1 MRVLKSLIL
10 NIFALIWGPFKL
22 IFDIIGSVSKFIGKY
37 LPEHRG
43 NRFILYFIVIAA
55 ILSGLFLQILIQM
68 PNVETIS
75 IYSPSETTE
84 IYAADGTILTKLH
97 REENRYVVPLDKI
110 APIIQKAVVAIE
122 DERFYSHRGIDYQGI
137 IRAAVTNITK
147 KRVEEGGSTIT
158 QQLARNLFLTRKR
171 TITRKLAEMILALQ
185 IERRYTKSEILEL
198 YLNQIYWGHNAYG
211 IESATNVYFNKHAS
225 QLTLAEAA
233 MLAGIIEGPEKFSPH
248 KNPVGAKYRQDVVLS
263 KMVELGMITGASANA
278 AGNQPLSLS
287 TETPNK
293 YKFVAPYFT
302 SFVIQ
307 QLIDKYGEYTVY
319 NGGLRVYTTIDL
331 NKQKIAEDVVH
342 KFLQEEGE
350 TYNFSQAALVSL
362 DPRTGYIKAMV
373 GGASFE
379 SSEFNRAYQSKRQ
392 PGSSFK
398 AFVYTAAM
406 ELGVSPGYI
415 LEDSPA
421 TYEVPA
427 DEWNPEG
434 IWEPKNFD
442 EKFRGKVTLRE
453 ALEKSLNIP
462 SVRLI
467 DKIGV
472 GSAINV
478 AKRMGIKSPLK
489 RSLGLTLGIS
499 EVTLLEMTSAFGVFA
514 DGGIRVEPTAIT
526 RIEGRNGQL
535 IYKHIITEKRAL
547 TKNIAAVMVD
557 MMQGVLLR
565 GTGVRGNIDRP
576 AGAKTGTTEE
586 FKDAWFIGYVPQLVT
601 GVWVGND
608 NNEPMEGVTEVAV
621 SPRIWKG
628 YMTNVLIDEPIIDFL
643 KPEGL
648 VEETICLDSGKLPNQ
663 YCPGDRIVKATF
675 WWNSRPTETCTYH
688 PTTEAQPDYISR

>member
-1 MRVLKSLIL
+1 M
-10 NIFALIWGPFKL
+10 NIFKK
-22 IFDIIGSVSKFIGKY
+22 IGSY
-37 LPEHRG
+37 LPQQRG
-43 NRFILYFIVIAA
+43 NRIILYFIIFAA
-55 ILSGLFLQILIQM
+55 ILSGLFLQILTQL
-68 PNVETIS
+68 PNVEAIS

-84 IYAADGTILTKLH
+84 IYASNGTILAKLH
-97 REENRYVVPLDKI
+97 REENRYVVPLEKI
-110 APIIQKAVVAIE
+110 APILQKAVIAIE
-122 DERFYSHRGIDYQGI
+122 DERFYQHRGIDYQGI
-137 IRAAVTNITK
+137 LRAAVTNITK
-147 KRVEEGGSTIT
+147 KRIHEGGSTIT
-158 QQLARNLFLTRKR
+158 QQLARNLFLTKKK
-171 TITRKLAEMILALQ
+171 TITRKIAEMFLALQ
-185 IERRYTKSEILEL
+185 IERRYTKAEILEL

-211 IESATNVYFNKHAS
+211 IESAANVYFNKHAS
-225 QLTLAEAA
+225 ELNLAEASL
-233 MLAGIIEGPEKFSPH
+233 LAGIIEGPEKFSPY
-248 KNPVGAKYRQDVVLS
+248 KNMEGARSRQAVVLS
-263 KMVELGMITGASANA
+263 KMVELGMITAASANA
-278 AGNQPLSLS
+278 AKMQPVILS

-302 SFVIQ
+302 TYVIQ

-331 NKQKIAEDVVH
+331 NKQGIADEVVR
-342 KFLQEEGE
+342 KFVQDEGE

-373 GGASFE
+373 GGISFE
-379 SSEFNRAYQSKRQ
+379 ASEFNRAWQSKRQ

-398 AFVYTAAM
+398 PFVYTAAM
-406 ELGVSPGYI
+406 EMGVSPGYI

-434 IWEPKNFD
+434 KWEPKNFD

-453 ALEKSLNIP
+453 ALERSLNIP
-462 SVRLI
+462 SVRLL

-472 GSAINV
+472 ASAIDV

-499 EVTLLEMTSAFGVFA
+499 EVNLLEMASAFGVFA
-514 DGGIRVEPTAIT
+514 NGGIRVEPTAIT

-535 IYKHIITEKRAL
+535 IYKHTISEKRAL
-547 TKNIAAVMVD
+547 SKNIAAVMVD

-621 SPRIWKG
+621 SPRMWKA
-628 YMTNVLIDEPIIDFL
+628 YMSNVLIDEPVIDFP

-648 VEETICLDSGKLPNQ
+648 VDVSICLDSGKIPNE
-663 YCPGDRIVKATF
+663 YCPGNRIVKATF
-675 WWNSRPTETCTYH
+675 WWNDKPTEIDTYH
-688 PTTEAQPDYISR
+688 PTTEALPDYISR

>member
-1 MRVLKSLIL
+1 M
-10 NIFALIWGPFKL
+10 FKK
-22 IFDIIGSVSKFIGKY
+22 IGSY
-37 LPEHRG
+37 LPAERG
-43 NRFILYFIVIAA
+43 NRIILYFIIFAA
-55 ILSGLFLQILIQM
+55 ILSGLFLQILTQL

-75 IYSPSETTE
+75 IFSPSETTE
-84 IYAADGTILTKLH
+84 IYASDGTVLAKLH
-97 REENRYVVPLDKI
+97 REENRYVVPLEKI
-110 APIIQKAVVAIE
+110 SPILQKAVVATE
-122 DERFYSHRGIDYQGI
+122 DERFYQHRGIDFQGVL
-137 IRAAVTNITK
+137 RAAVTNITK
-147 KRVEEGGSTIT
+147 KRVEEGGSTLT

-171 TITRKLAEMILALQ
+171 SITRKIAEMVLALQ
-185 IERRYTKSEILEL
+185 IERRYTKAEILEL

-211 IESATNVYFNKHAS
+211 IESASLVYFNKHAS
-225 QLTLAEAA
+225 LLSLAEAA
-233 MLAGIIEGPEKFSPH
+233 LLAGIIEGPERFSPY
-248 KNPVGAKYRQDVVLS
+248 KNMEGAKFRQASVLS
-263 KMVELGMITGASANA
+263 KMVELGMITEASASFA
-278 AGNQPLSLS
+278 KMQPIALS

-302 SFVIQ
+302 TYIIN

-319 NGGLRVYTTIDL
+319 NGGLRVYTTLDL
-331 NKQKIAEDVVH
+331 NKQRIADEVVK
-342 KFLQEEGE
+342 KFIQEEGE

-362 DPRTGYIKAMV
+362 DPRTGYIRAMV

-379 SSEFNRAYQSKRQ
+379 ASEFNRAWQSKRQ

-398 AFVYTAAM
+398 PYVYTAAM
-406 ELGVSPGYI
+406 EVGVSPGFI
-415 LEDSPA
+415 IEDSPA

-434 IWEPKNFD
+434 KWEPKNFD
-442 EKFRGKVTLRE
+442 EKYRGKVTVRQ
-453 ALEKSLNIP
+453 ALERSLNIP
-462 SVRLI
+462 SVRLC

-472 GSAINV
+472 GNVIDV

-489 RSLGLTLGIS
+489 RALGITLGIS
-499 EVTLLEMTSAFGVFA
+499 EVTLLEMTSAYGVFA
-514 DGGIRVEPTAIT
+514 NGGIRVEPTAIIK
-526 RIEGRNGQL
+526 IEGPRGQL
-535 IYKHIITEKRAL
+535 IYRHTIIEKKAI

-586 FKDAWFIGYVPQLVT
+586 FKDAWFLGYVPQLVT

-621 SPRIWKG
+621 SPRMWKA
-628 YMTNVLIDEPIIDFL
+628 YMSSVLIDETIIDFP

-648 VEETICLDSGKLPNQ
+648 VEETICLDSGKIPNA

-675 WWNSRPTETCTYH
+675 WWNDKPTETCTYH
-688 PTTEAQPDYISR
+688 PTTEALPDYITR

>member
-1 MRVLKSLIL
+1 MQKLLGSIR
-10 NIFALIWGPFKL
+10 NIFRV
-22 IFDIIGSVSKFIGKY
+22 IGSY
-37 LPEHRG
+37 LPEHRS
-43 NRFILYFIVIAA
+43 NRIILYFIVFAA
-55 ILSGLFLQILIQM
+55 VLSGLFLQILTQL

-75 IYSPSETTE
+75 IFSPSETTE
-84 IYAADGTILTKLH
+84 IYASDGTVLAKLH
-97 REENRYVVPLDKI
+97 REENRYVVPFEKI
-110 APIIQKAVVAIE
+110 SPMLQKAVIAIE
-122 DERFYSHRGIDYQGI
+122 DERFYQHRGIDFQGI
-137 IRAAVTNITK
+137 ARAAVTNITK

-171 TITRKLAEMILALQ
+171 SITRKIAEIVLALQ
-185 IERRYTKSEILEL
+185 IERRYTKPEILEL

-211 IESATNVYFNKHAS
+211 IESASLVYFNKHAS
-225 QLTLAEAA
+225 DLNLAEASL
-233 MLAGIIEGPEKFSPH
+233 MAGIIEGPEKLSPY
-248 KNPVGAKYRQDVVLS
+248 KNMEGAKARQALVLS
-263 KMVELGMITGASANA
+263 KMVELGMITEASANA
-278 AGNQPLSLS
+278 AKMQPIVLS
-287 TETPNK
+287 TEIPNK
-293 YKFVAPYFT
+293 YKYVAPYFT
-302 SFVIQ
+302 TYIIN

-331 NKQKIAEDVVH
+331 NKQRIADEVVK

-362 DPRTGYIKAMV
+362 DPRTGYIRAMV

-379 SSEFNRAYQSKRQ
+379 VSEFNRVWQAKRQ

-398 AFVYTAAM
+398 PFIYTAAM

-434 IWEPKNFD
+434 KWEPKNFD
-442 EKFRGKVTLRE
+442 EKYRGKVTLRQ
-453 ALEKSLNIP
+453 ALERSLNIP

-472 GSAINV
+472 GNALDV

-489 RSLGLTLGIS
+489 RALGLTLGIS
-499 EVTLLEMTSAFGVFA
+499 EVTLLEMTSAYGVFA
-514 DGGIRVEPTAIT
+514 NGGIRVEPTAIIK
-526 RIEGRNGQL
+526 IEGARGQV
-535 IYKHIITEKRAL
+535 IYRHTITEKRVL
-547 TKNIAAVMVD
+547 SKNIAAVMVD
-557 MMQGVLLR
+557 LMQGVLLR

-586 FKDAWFIGYVPQLVT
+586 FKDAWFIGYVPQVVT

-621 SPRIWKG
+621 SPRMWKAF
-628 YMTNVLIDEPIIDFL
+628 MINILIDEPVIDFP

-648 VEETICLDSGKLPNQ
+648 LECEICLDSGKLPNQ
-663 YCPGDRIVKATF
+663 DCPGDRIVKATF
-675 WWNSRPTETCTYH
+675 WWNDKPTEQCTYH
-688 PTTEAQPDYISR
+688 PTTEALPDYISR

>member
-1 MRVLKSLIL
+1 MPNTERRSL
-10 NIFALIWGPFKL
+10 FKM
-22 IFDIIGSVSKFIGKY
+22 IGSY
-37 LPEHRG
+37 LPAERG
-43 NRFILYFIVIAA
+43 NRIILYFIILAA
-55 ILSGLFLQILIQM
+55 VLSGLFLQILTQL

-75 IYSPSETTE
+75 IFSPSETTE
-84 IYAADGTILTKLH
+84 IYASDGTVLAKLH
-97 REENRYVVPLDKI
+97 REENRYVVPLEKI
-110 APIIQKAVVAIE
+110 SPMLQKAVVSTE
-122 DERFYSHRGIDYQGI
+122 DERFYQHRGIDFQGVL
-137 IRAAVTNITK
+137 RAAVTNITK
-147 KRVEEGGSTIT
+147 KRVEEGGSTLT

-171 TITRKLAEMILALQ
+171 SITRKIAEMVLALQ
-185 IERRYTKSEILEL
+185 IERRYTKAEILEL

-211 IESATNVYFNKHAS
+211 IESASLVYFNKHAS
-225 QLTLAEAA
+225 LLSLAEAA
-233 MLAGIIEGPEKFSPH
+233 LLAGIIEGPERFSPY
-248 KNPVGAKYRQDVVLS
+248 KNMEGAKFRQASVLS
-263 KMVELGMITGASANA
+263 KMVELGMITEASASFA
-278 AGNQPLSLS
+278 KMQPIALS

-302 SFVIQ
+302 TYIIN

-319 NGGLRVYTTIDL
+319 NGGLRVYTTLDL
-331 NKQKIAEDVVH
+331 NKQRIADEVVK
-342 KFLQEEGE
+342 KFIQEEGE

-362 DPRTGYIKAMV
+362 DPRTGYIRAMV

-379 SSEFNRAYQSKRQ
+379 ASEFNRAWQSKRQ

-398 AFVYTAAM
+398 PYVYTAAM
-406 ELGVSPGYI
+406 EVGVSPGFI
-415 LEDSPA
+415 IEDSPA

-434 IWEPKNFD
+434 KWEPKNFD
-442 EKFRGKVTLRE
+442 EKYRGKVTVRQ
-453 ALEKSLNIP
+453 ALERSLNIP
-462 SVRLI
+462 SVRLC

-472 GSAINV
+472 GNVIDV

-489 RSLGLTLGIS
+489 RALGITLGIS
-499 EVTLLEMTSAFGVFA
+499 EVTLLEMTSAYGVFA
-514 DGGIRVEPTAIT
+514 NGGIRVEPTAIIK
-526 RIEGRNGQL
+526 IEGPRGQL
-535 IYKHIITEKRAL
+535 IYRHTIIEKKAI

-586 FKDAWFIGYVPQLVT
+586 FKDAWFLGYVPQLVT

-621 SPRIWKG
+621 SPRMWKA
-628 YMTNVLIDEPIIDFL
+628 YMSSVLIDETIIDFP

-648 VEETICLDSGKLPNQ
+648 VEETICLDSGKIPNA

-675 WWNSRPTETCTYH
+675 WWNDKPTETCTYH
-688 PTTEAQPDYISR
+688 PTTEALPDYITR

>member
-1 MRVLKSLIL
+1 MPNTERRSL
-10 NIFALIWGPFKL
+10 FKM
-22 IFDIIGSVSKFIGKY
+22 IGSY
-37 LPEHRG
+37 LPAERG
-43 NRFILYFIVIAA
+43 NRIILYFIILAA
-55 ILSGLFLQILIQM
+55 VLSGLFLQILTQL

-75 IYSPSETTE
+75 IFSPSETTE
-84 IYAADGTILTKLH
+84 IYASDGTVLAKLH
-97 REENRYVVPLDKI
+97 REENRYVVPLEKI
-110 APIIQKAVVAIE
+110 SPMLQKAVVSTE
-122 DERFYSHRGIDYQGI
+122 DERFYQHRGIDFQGVL
-137 IRAAVTNITK
+137 RAAVTNITK
-147 KRVEEGGSTIT
+147 KRVEEGGSTLT

-171 TITRKLAEMILALQ
+171 SITRKIAEMVLALQ
-185 IERRYTKSEILEL
+185 IERRYTKAEILEL

-211 IESATNVYFNKHAS
+211 IESASLVYFNKHAS
-225 QLTLAEAA
+225 LLSLAEAA
-233 MLAGIIEGPEKFSPH
+233 LLAGIIEGPERFSPY
-248 KNPVGAKYRQDVVLS
+248 KNMEGAKFRQASVLS
-263 KMVELGMITGASANA
+263 KMVELGMITEASASSA
-278 AGNQPLSLS
+278 KMQPIALS

-302 SFVIQ
+302 TYIIN

-319 NGGLRVYTTIDL
+319 NGGLRVYTTLDL
-331 NKQKIAEDVVH
+331 NKQRIADEVVK
-342 KFLQEEGE
+342 KFIQEEGE

-362 DPRTGYIKAMV
+362 DPRTGYIRAMV

-379 SSEFNRAYQSKRQ
+379 ASEFNRAWQSKRQ

-398 AFVYTAAM
+398 PYVYTAAM
-406 ELGVSPGYI
+406 EVGVSPGFI
-415 LEDSPA
+415 IEDSPA

-434 IWEPKNFD
+434 KWEPKNFD
-442 EKFRGKVTLRE
+442 EKYRGKVTVRQ
-453 ALEKSLNIP
+453 ALERSLNIP
-462 SVRLI
+462 SVRLC

-472 GSAINV
+472 GNVIDV

-489 RSLGLTLGIS
+489 RALGITLGIS
-499 EVTLLEMTSAFGVFA
+499 EVTLLEMTSAYGVFA
-514 DGGIRVEPTAIT
+514 NGGIRVEPTAIIK
-526 RIEGRNGQL
+526 IEGPRGQL
-535 IYKHIITEKRAL
+535 IYRHTIIEKKAI

-621 SPRIWKG
+621 SPRMWKA
-628 YMTNVLIDEPIIDFL
+628 YMSSVLIDETIIDFP

-648 VEETICLDSGKLPNQ
+648 VEETICLDSGKIPNA

-675 WWNSRPTETCTYH
+675 WWNDKPTETCTYH
-688 PTTEAQPDYISR
+688 PTTEALPDYITR

>member
-1 MRVLKSLIL
+1 MPNTERMGL
-10 NIFALIWGPFKL
+10 FKK
-22 IFDIIGSVSKFIGKY
+22 IGSY
-37 LPEHRG
+37 LPAERG
-43 NRFILYFIVIAA
+43 NRIILYFIILAA
-55 ILSGLFLQILIQM
+55 VLSGLFLQILTQL

-75 IYSPSETTE
+75 IFSPSETTE
-84 IYAADGTILTKLH
+84 IYASDGSVLAKLH
-97 REENRYVVPLDKI
+97 REENRYVVPLEKI
-110 APIIQKAVVAIE
+110 SPILQKSVVATE
-122 DERFYSHRGIDYQGI
+122 DERFYQHRGIDFQGVL
-137 IRAAVTNITK
+137 RAAVTNITK
-147 KRVEEGGSTIT
+147 KRVEEGGSTLT

-171 TITRKLAEMILALQ
+171 SITRKIAEMVLALQ
-185 IERRYTKSEILEL
+185 IERRYTKAEILEL

-211 IESATNVYFNKHAS
+211 IESASLVYFNKHAS
-225 QLTLAEAA
+225 LLNLAEAA
-233 MLAGIIEGPEKFSPH
+233 LLAGIIEGPERFSPH
-248 KNPVGAKYRQDVVLS
+248 KNMEGAKLRQASVLS
-263 KMVELGMITGASANA
+263 KMVELGMITEASASSA
-278 AGNQPLSLS
+278 KMQPIALS

-302 SFVIQ
+302 TYIIS

-319 NGGLRVYTTIDL
+319 NGGLRVYTTLDL
-331 NKQKIAEDVVH
+331 NKQRIADEVVK

-362 DPRTGYIKAMV
+362 DPRTGYIRAMV

-379 SSEFNRAYQSKRQ
+379 ASEFNRAWQSKRQ

-398 AFVYTAAM
+398 PYIYTAAM
-406 ELGVSPGYI
+406 EVGVSPGFI

-434 IWEPKNFD
+434 KWEPKNFD
-442 EKFRGKVTLRE
+442 EKYRGKVTVRQ

-462 SVRLI
+462 SVRLC

-472 GSAINV
+472 GNAIDV

-489 RSLGLTLGIS
+489 RALGITLGIS
-499 EVTLLEMTSAFGVFA
+499 EVTLLEMTSAYGVFA
-514 DGGIRVEPTAIT
+514 NGGIRVEPTAIT
-526 RIEGRNGQL
+526 KIEGPRGQL
-535 IYKHIITEKRAL
+535 IYRHTITEKKAL
-547 TKNIAAVMVD
+547 NKNIAAVMVD

-621 SPRIWKG
+621 SPRMWKA
-628 YMTNVLIDEPIIDFL
+628 YMSSVLIDEPVIDFP

-648 VEETICLDSGKLPNQ
+648 VEETICLDSSKIPNES
-663 YCPGDRIVKATF
+663 CPGDRIVKATF
-675 WWNSRPTETCTYH
+675 WWNDKPTETCTYH
-688 PTTEAQPDYISR
+688 PTTEALPDYITR

>member
-1 MRVLKSLIL
+1 MRSIDPKRK
-10 NIFALIWGPFKL
+10 NIFQV
-22 IFDIIGSVSKFIGKY
+22 IGSF
-37 LPEHRG
+37 LPRQRS
-43 NRFILYFIVIAA
+43 NRVILYFIILAA
-55 ILSGLFLQILIQM
+55 ILSGLFLQILTQL

-75 IYSPSETTE
+75 IFSPSETTE
-84 IYAADGTILTKLH
+84 IYAADGTVLAKLH
-97 REENRYVVPLDKI
+97 REENRYVVPLEKI
-110 APIIQKAVVAIE
+110 SPILQKAVISIE
-122 DERFYSHRGIDYQGI
+122 DERFFRHKGVDLQGVV
-137 IRAAVTNITK
+137 RAAVTNIAK

-171 TITRKLAEMILALQ
+171 SITRKIAEMVLALQ

-211 IESATNVYFNKHAS
+211 IESASLLYFNKHAS
-225 QLTLAEAA
+225 ELNLAEASL
-233 MLAGIIEGPEKFSPH
+233 LAGIIEGPEKFSPY
-248 KNPVGAKYRQDVVLS
+248 KNMEGAKMRQAAVLS
-263 KMVELGMITGASANA
+263 KMVELGLVTEASANA
-278 AGNQPLSLS
+278 ANIQPINLS

-302 SFVIQ
+302 TYVIN

-319 NGGLRVYTTIDL
+319 NGGLRVYTTLDL
-331 NKQKIAEDVVH
+331 KKQRVADEVVK

-350 TYNFSQAALVSL
+350 TYNFSQAAMVSL
-362 DPRTGYIKAMV
+362 DPRTGYIRAMV

-379 SSEFNRAYQSKRQ
+379 ASEFNRAWQSRRQ

-398 AFVYTAAM
+398 AYVYTAAM
-406 ELGVSPGYI
+406 ELGVSPGFI
-415 LEDSPA
+415 LDDSPA

-434 IWEPKNFD
+434 KWEPKNFD
-442 EKFRGKVTLRE
+442 EKYRGKVTLRQ
-453 ALEKSLNIP
+453 AFEKSLNIP

-472 GSAINV
+472 GSAIDV

-499 EVTLLEMTSAFGVFA
+499 EVSLLEMASAYGVFA
-514 DGGIRVEPTAIT
+514 DGGIRVEPTAIIK
-526 RIEGRNGQL
+526 IEGPRGQL
-535 IYKHIITEKRAL
+535 IYKHTIVEKRAL
-547 TKNIAAVMVD
+547 NKNIAAVMVD

-621 SPRIWKG
+621 TPRMWKA
-628 YMTNVLIDEPIIDFL
+628 YMSNVLFDEPVIDFP

-648 VEETICLDSGKLPNQ
+648 VEENICLDSGKLPNP
-663 YCPGDRIVKATF
+663 YCPGDRIVKASF
-675 WWNSRPTETCTYH
+675 WWDDRPTEKCTYH
-688 PTTEAQPDYISR
+688 PTTEALPDYITR

>member
-1 MRVLKSLIL
+1 MQNTERTD
-10 NIFALIWGPFKL
+10 IFRK
-22 IFDIIGSVSKFIGKY
+22 IGSY
-37 LPEHRG
+37 LPAERG
-43 NRFILYFIVIAA
+43 NRIILYFIILAA
-55 ILSGLFLQILIQM
+55 VLSGLFLQILTQL

-75 IYSPSETTE
+75 IFSPSETTE
-84 IYAADGTILTKLH
+84 IYASDGTVLAKLH
-97 REENRYVVPLDKI
+97 REENRYVVPLEKI
-110 APIIQKAVVAIE
+110 SPILQKAVVATE
-122 DERFYSHRGIDYQGI
+122 DERFYQHRGIDFQGVL
-137 IRAAVTNITK
+137 RAAVTNITK
-147 KRVEEGGSTIT
+147 KRVEEGGSTLT

-171 TITRKLAEMILALQ
+171 SITRKIAEMVLALQ
-185 IERRYTKSEILEL
+185 IERRYTKAEILEL

-211 IESATNVYFNKHAS
+211 IESASLVYFNKHAS
-225 QLTLAEAA
+225 ELNLAEATL
-233 MLAGIIEGPEKFSPH
+233 LAGIIEGPEKFSPY
-248 KNPVGAKYRQDVVLS
+248 KNMEGAKLRQASVLS
-263 KMVELGMITGASANA
+263 KMVELGLIAEASASSA
-278 AGNQPLSLS
+278 KMQPIALS
-287 TETPNK
+287 TEIPNK

-302 SFVIQ
+302 TYIIN

-319 NGGLRVYTTIDL
+319 NGGLRVYTTLDL
-331 NKQKIAEDVVH
+331 NKQRVADEVVK
-342 KFLQEEGE
+342 KFIQEEGE

-362 DPRTGYIKAMV
+362 DPRTGYIRAMV

-379 SSEFNRAYQSKRQ
+379 ASEFNRAWQSKRQ

-398 AFVYTAAM
+398 PFIYTAAM
-406 ELGVSPGYI
+406 EVGVSPGFI

-434 IWEPKNFD
+434 KWEPKNFD
-442 EKFRGKVTLRE
+442 EKYRGKVTVRQ

-462 SVRLI
+462 SVRLC

-472 GSAINV
+472 GNAIDV

-489 RSLGLTLGIS
+489 RALGITLGIS
-499 EVTLLEMTSAFGVFA
+499 EVTLLEMTSAYGVFA
-514 DGGIRVEPTAIT
+514 NSGIRVEPTGIIKIDGP
-526 RIEGRNGQL
+526 RGQL
-535 IYKHIITEKRAL
+535 IYRHTIMEKRGL

-621 SPRIWKG
+621 SPRMWKA
-628 YMTNVLIDEPIIDFL
+628 YMSNVLIDEPVIDFP

-648 VEETICLDSGKLPNQ
+648 VEETICLDSGKIPNE

-675 WWNSRPTETCTYH
+675 WWNDKPTETCTYH
-688 PTTEAQPDYISR
+688 PTTEALPDYITR

>member
-1 MRVLKSLIL
+1 M
-10 NIFALIWGPFKL
+10 
-22 IFDIIGSVSKFIGKY
+22 IGSF
-37 LPEHRG
+37 LPQERS
-43 NRFILYFIVIAA
+43 NRFILYFIVLAA
-55 ILSGLFLQILIQM
+55 IVSGLFLQILTQL

-75 IYSPSETTE
+75 VFSPSETTE
-84 IYAADGTILTKLH
+84 IYAADGTVLAKLH
-97 REENRYVVPLDKI
+97 RKENRYIIPLEKI
-110 APIIQKAVVAIE
+110 SPMLQKAVVSVE
-122 DERFYSHRGIDYQGI
+122 DERFLNHRGIDFQGI

-147 KRVEEGGSTIT
+147 KRIEEGGSTIT
-158 QQLARNLFLTRKR
+158 QQLARNLFLTKKKS
-171 TITRKLAEMILALQ
+171 ITRKIAEIVLALQ

-198 YLNQIYWGHNAYG
+198 YLNQIYWGHNTYG
-211 IESATNVYFNKHAS
+211 IESASLVYFNKHAVD
-225 QLTLAEAA
+225 LNLAEASL
-233 MLAGIIEGPEKFSPH
+233 LAGIIEGPEKFSPH
-248 KNPVGAKYRQDVVLS
+248 KNMEGAKQRQASVLS
-263 KMVELGMITGASANA
+263 KMVELGMITEASANA
-278 AGNQPLSLS
+278 ARKYPLALS

-302 SFVIQ
+302 TYVIN

-319 NGGLRVYTTIDL
+319 NGGLRVYTTLDL
-331 NKQKIAEDVVH
+331 NKQRVAENVVS

-362 DPRTGYIKAMV
+362 DPRTGYIRAMV

-379 SSEFNRAYQSKRQ
+379 ASEFNRAWQSKRQ

-398 AFVYTAAM
+398 PFIYTAAM
-406 ELGVSPGYI
+406 EVGVSPGFI

-434 IWEPKNFD
+434 KWEPKNFD
-442 EKFRGKVTLRE
+442 EKYRGKVTVRQ
-453 ALEKSLNIP
+453 ALERSLNIP

-472 GSAINV
+472 GNAVDV

-489 RSLGLTLGIS
+489 RALGLTLGIS
-499 EVTLLEMTSAFGVFA
+499 EVTLIEMTSAYGVFA
-514 DGGIRVEPTAIT
+514 NGGIRVEPVAIIKIAGP
-526 RIEGRNGQL
+526 RGQL
-535 IYKHIITEKRAL
+535 IYKHTITEKRVL
-547 TKNIAAVMVD
+547 DKNIAAVMVD

-621 SPRIWKG
+621 TPRMWKA
-628 YMTNVLIDEPIIDFL
+628 YMSNVLFDEPVIDFP

-648 VEETICLDSGKLPNQ
+648 VEETICLDSGKIPNKD
-663 YCPGDRIVKATF
+663 CPGDRIVKATF
-675 WWNSRPTETCTYH
+675 WWNDSPTETCTYH
-688 PTTEAQPDYISR
+688 PTTEALPDYITR

>member
-1 MRVLKSLIL
+1 MQPETPKRKSV
-10 NIFALIWGPFKL
+10 FKA
-22 IFDIIGSVSKFIGKY
+22 IGSY
-37 LPEHRG
+37 LPQQRG
-43 NRFILYFIVIAA
+43 NRIILYFIVFAA
-55 ILSGLFLQILIQM
+55 IISGLFLQILTQL
-68 PNVETIS
+68 PNVESIS

-84 IYAADGTILTKLH
+84 IYASDGTILAKLH
-97 REENRYVVPLDKI
+97 REENRYVVPIEKI
-110 APIIQKAVVAIE
+110 SPILQKAVIGIE
-122 DERFYSHRGIDYQGI
+122 DERFSQHRGIDYQGI
-137 IRAAVTNITK
+137 ARAAVTNITK
-147 KRVEEGGSTIT
+147 KRIEEGGSTIT
-158 QQLARNLFLTRKR
+158 QQLARNLFLTRKK

-211 IESATNVYFNKHAS
+211 IESAANVYFNKHAS
-225 QLTLAEAA
+225 DLNLAEASL
-233 MLAGIIEGPEKFSPH
+233 LAGIIEGPEKYSPY
-248 KNPVGAKYRQDVVLS
+248 KNMEGARQRQALVLS
-263 KMVELGMITGASANA
+263 KMVELGMVTASSANYA
-278 AGNQPLSLS
+278 KTLPIVLS

-293 YKFVAPYFT
+293 YKFVSPYFT
-302 SFVIQ
+302 SYVIQ
-307 QLIDKYGEYTVY
+307 LLIDKYGEYTVY

-331 NKQKIAEDVVH
+331 NKQRVADEVVR

-379 SSEFNRAYQSKRQ
+379 ASEFNRAWQSKRQ

-398 AFVYTAAM
+398 PYVYTAAM

-434 IWEPKNFD
+434 KWEPKNFD

-472 GSAINV
+472 GNAIDV
-478 AKRMGIKSPLK
+478 ARRMGIKSPLK

-499 EVTLLEMTSAFGVFA
+499 EITLLEQTSAFGVFA
-514 DGGIRVEPTAIT
+514 NGGIRVEPTAIT
-526 RIEGRNGQL
+526 RIEGHNGQL
-535 IYKHIITEKRAL
+535 IYKHTIIEKRAL
-547 TKNIAAVMVD
+547 SKNIAAVMVD

-621 SPRIWKG
+621 SPRMWKA
-628 YMTNVLIDEPIIDFL
+628 YMSNVLIDEPVIDFP

-648 VEETICLDSGKLPNQ
+648 VDCDICLDSGKIPNSD
-663 YCPGDRIVKATF
+663 CPGNRIVKATF
-675 WWNSRPTETCTYH
+675 WWNDKPTEVCTYH
-688 PTTEAQPDYISR
+688 PTTEALPDYISR